1 MDTPNIESCFK
12 LLAKYVENEFKL
24 TKLLAS
30 LEADFDENGSID
42 AKPKEDSVELGDML
56 QTVYNNLG

>member
-30 LEADFDENGSID
+30 LEAEIDETKSVD
-42 AKPKEDSVELGDML
+42 SKPNEESV
-56 QTVYNNLG
+56 